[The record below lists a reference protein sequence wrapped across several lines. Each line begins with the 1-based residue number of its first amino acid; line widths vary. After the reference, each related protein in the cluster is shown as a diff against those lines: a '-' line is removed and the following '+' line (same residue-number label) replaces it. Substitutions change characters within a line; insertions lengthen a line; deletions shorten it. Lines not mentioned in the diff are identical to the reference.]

1 MRNGMCRKILR
12 SGAALEAIVR
22 RGVQEVSEGVQFEM
36 VSKCRHFV
44 SRVST
49 S

>member
-36 VSKCRHFV
+36 VSKCRIVV
-44 SRVST
+44 SVAST
-49 S
+49 F